1 MHYGDRTYTVVCT
14 VGWYEIFFVENI
26 NGIIS
31 AVAIF
36 RGEHMTP
43 SDTIVFTFDPLS
55 RLYCHFT
62 NCIFKDSQK
71 APFNINFSS
80 NLANLYT
87 DFI

>member
-31 AVAIF
+31 AGAIF

-71 APFNINFSS
+71 TFFKKILFSNF
-80 NLANLYT
+80 ANH
-87 DFI
+87 